1 MRVVWQRFSED
12 FSSGIPVEIAAL
24 PNASARPV
32 SVMHYEEGN
41 RWRASLSLCLL
52 SILFDCAKFR
62 RKSTVGSLACRVVSS
77 ESVESSQAKPDWPD
91 PLTFLIF
98 GRIKFLGPCFLHTRI
113 FQQIHGIVFCLFKK
127 HFSNFVLILPKVRS
141 SGWPERN
148 EHYMYL

>member
-41 RWRASLSLCLL
+41 RCRASLLCLL

-77 ESVESSQAKPDWPD
+77 ESSEA
-91 PLTFLIF
+91 LTSHFFFTSFLE
-98 GRIKFLGPCFLHTRI
+98 RIKFLYFYTRE
-113 FQQIHGIVFCLFKK
+113 QTHGIGFLF
-127 HFSNFVLILPKVRS
+127 VQ
-141 SGWPERN
+141 
-148 EHYMYL
+148 